1 MMFSRIALFVSFLFF
16 ISGTNGFAY
25 TQSEK
30 STPKFDS
37 VQADSVHNNSTLNSV
52 TVSNKNTNI
61 QATDTKDTKNET
73 ENAVLLTKKNQTVEP
88 SIKDYVVPAV
98 VCLLL
103 LIGLSSYWFV
113 FRRKHV

>member
-37 VQADSVHNNSTLNSV
+37 VQADSVHNNSTLNLV

-73 ENAVLLTKKNQTVEP
+73 ENAVLP
-88 SIKDYVVPAV
+88 SIKNYVVPAV